1 MGKFLLGVIVTL
13 LVLILGGLGFAMLGF
28 FPTAA
33 NVEPPHTWSAT
44 WPWAPSTP
52 PWSATLPAS
61 PTRSRPPIRIS
72 KTA

>member
-13 LVLILGGLGFAMLGF
+13 LVLILVGLGFAMLGF

-33 NVEPPHTWSAT
+33 NVEPPQLESHLAMG
-44 WPWAPSTP
+44 AVD
-52 PWSATLPAS
+52 AS
-61 PTRSRPPIRIS
+61 LSCRPIRTL